1 MESGTENGKRLLAE
15 ELERRFS
22 RRGALRARL
31 RRAVQVLLWLGVV
44 QTTALGKRAVDIAG
58 AILLGVLSLPLMAPL
73 WLWSNARGLGL
84 DRRPRLGRWAVPYR
98 EWQLLLPD
106 SRLGRLAA
114 VLHLN
119 AVPALWNVL
128 RGDMSLVGPRS
139 VAPGEVSMAEHLVR
153 RRHNVRPGLVCLW
166 WIRRRANIAYGTEA
180 EADAEYVDT
189 RTVKGDLAIV
199 LRALPAMLYGEGIA
213 SASDEVTILGMRINN
228 LTMEETLDRLMEWVD
243 GDTPGQLCFLNADC
257 MNIAF
262 HNARYREIINAAAL
276 TVADGIGLKL
286 AGKILRRDIRQNVNG
301 TDMFPRLCA
310 ALDGRG
316 GSVFLL
322 GAKPG
327 VADAVAGWIRE
338 RHPALRI
345 AGTRNGYFTAE
356 EEPGVVRQI
365 AESGAQLLLVAFGAP
380 RQDLWLAE
388 NMPRLGVRAAM
399 GVGGLFD
406 FYSGRVPRA
415 PLWMREIGMEWVFR
429 FIQEP
434 RRMWRR
440 YLVGNVVFLWRVLAQ
455 RLRGG

>member
-1 MESGTENGKRLLAE
+1 MKPGTDNSKTLLAE

-22 RRGALRARL
+22 RRGTLRARL

-44 QTTALGKRAVDIAG
+44 QTTSLGKRAVDMGVAL
-58 AILLGVLSLPLMAPL
+58 LLGMLFLPLMAPL
-73 WLWSNARGLGL
+73 WLWSKTQGKGLARS
-84 DRRPRLGRWAVPYR
+84 PRLGRWAVPYR
-98 EWQLLLPD
+98 EWELTLPD
-106 SRLGRLAA
+106 TRLGRIAA
-114 VLHLN
+114 MLHLN
-119 AVPALWNVL
+119 AVPALWNVV
-128 RGDMSLVGPRS
+128 RGEMSLVGPRA
-139 VAPGEVSMAEHLVR
+139 VAPGEVSLAEQLVR

-166 WIRRRANIAYGTEA
+166 WIRQRANIAYGTEA

-189 RTVKGDLAIV
+189 QTVKGDLAIV
-199 LRALPAMLYGEGIA
+199 LRAIPAMLYGEGIA
-213 SASDEVTILGMRINN
+213 SASDEVAILGMRINN
-228 LTMEETLDRLMEWVD
+228 LTMDETLDALMAWAD
-243 GDTPGQLCFLNADC
+243 GDKPRQLCFVNADC

-262 HNARYREIINAAAL
+262 RNAAYREVLNRADL

-301 TDMFPRLCA
+301 TDLFPRLCA
-310 ALDGRG
+310 TLDGRA

-327 VADAVAGWIRE
+327 VADAVADWIRE
-338 RHPALRI
+338 RHPAVRI

-356 EEPGVVRQI
+356 EEPEVIRQV

-388 NMPRLGVRAAM
+388 HLPQLGVRAVM

-406 FYSGRVPRA
+406 FYSGRMPRA
-415 PLWMREIGMEWVFR
+415 PQWMREIGMEWVFR

-455 RLRGG
+455 RLREG

>member
-1 MESGTENGKRLLAE
+1 MEPVTDNSKKLLAE

-22 RRGALRARL
+22 RRGARRARL

-44 QTTALGKRAVDIAG
+44 QTAALGKRAVD
-58 AILLGVLSLPLMAPL
+58 LLGAVLIGMLFLPLMLPL
-73 WLWSNARGLGL
+73 WLWSKGQGQGLV
-84 DRRPRLGRWAVPYR
+84 RKARLGRWAVPYQ
-98 EWQLLLPD
+98 EWELSIP
-106 SRLGRLAA
+106 RVGVGRIALM
-114 VLHLN
+114 LHLN
-119 AVPALWNVL
+119 ALPALWNVL
-128 RGDMSLVGPRS
+128 CGDMSLVGPRS

-166 WIRRRANIAYGTEA
+166 WIRQRANIAYGTEA

-189 RTVKGDLAIV
+189 RTVRGDLAIV

-213 SASDEVTILGMRINN
+213 SASDEVSILGLRINN
-228 LTMEETLDRLMEWVD
+228 LTMDETLDRLMEWTV
-243 GDTPGQLCFLNADC
+243 GDTPRQLCFLNADC

-262 HNARYREIINAAAL
+262 RNAQYREVINHADL

-301 TDMFPRLCA
+301 TDLFPRVCA
-310 ALDGRG
+310 ALDERG

-327 VADAVAGWIRE
+327 VADAVADWIRE
-338 RHPALRI
+338 RHPAVRI
-345 AGTRNGYFTAE
+345 AGTRNGYFTPE
-356 EEPGVVRQI
+356 EEPELVRQV

-380 RQDLWLAE
+380 RQDMWLAE
-388 NMPRLGVRAAM
+388 NLPHLGVHAAM

-415 PLWMREIGMEWVFR
+415 PVWMREIGMEWLYR

-455 RLRGG
+455 RLREG

>member
-1 MESGTENGKRLLAE
+1 MDTGTDNSKKLLAE

-22 RRGALRARL
+22 RRGTLRARL

-44 QTTALGKRAVDIAG
+44 QTAALGKRAVDMAG
-58 AILLGVLSLPLMAPL
+58 AVLLGLLFLPVMIPL
-73 WLWSNARGLGL
+73 WAWCGMKGSGLE
-84 DRRPRLGRWAVPYR
+84 RHPRLGRWAVPYQEWELSIPR
-98 EWQLLLPD
+98 EGA
-106 SRLGRLAA
+106 GRIALM
-114 VLHLN
+114 LHLN

-139 VAPGEVSMAEHLVR
+139 VAPGEVSLAEQLVR

-166 WIRRRANIAYGTEA
+166 WIRRRANIAYGSEA

-189 RTVKGDLAIV
+189 QTVKGDLAIV

-228 LTMEETLDRLMEWVD
+228 LTMDETLERLAEWTD
-243 GDTPGQLCFLNADC
+243 GDTPKQLCFLNADC

-262 HNARYREIINAAAL
+262 RNAQYRETINGAAL

-310 ALDGRG
+310 MLDARG

-322 GAKPG
+322 GAKPE
-327 VADAVAGWIRE
+327 VADAVADWIRE
-338 RHPALRI
+338 RHPAVRI
-345 AGTRNGYFTAE
+345 AGTRNGYFTRE
-356 EEPGVVRQI
+356 EEPEVIRQV

-380 RQDLWLAE
+380 RQDLWIAE
-388 NMPRLGVRAAM
+388 NLPRLGVRAAM

-406 FYSGRVPRA
+406 FYSGRIRRA
-415 PLWMREIGMEWVFR
+415 PLWMREIGMEWVYR

-440 YLVGNVVFLWRVLAQ
+440 YLVGNAVFLWRVLAQ
-455 RLRGG
+455 RLREG